1 MARYGREVDWQATAL
16 SYERENGMLVE
27 SLFQFE
33 AERDSAL
40 AGESAALEEVA
51 RLREDLDGARAEHGR
66 ICDAAQRLLEVFAP
80 GEWGD
85 MPTSMER
92 VASQMR
98 MRPSR

>member
-51 RLREDLDGARAEHGR
+51 RLRAVIDGYWKHLLDTATRLEDEL
-66 ICDAAQRLLEVFAP
+66 P
-80 GEWGD
+80 
-85 MPTSMER
+85 
-92 VASQMR
+92 
-98 MRPSR
+98 